1 MPLMV
6 TPAVRS
12 EIDDLVAYVAQQLQA
27 IRISAYGLTEEQ
39 ARATPCASAL
49 SIGGIVTHCTYVARG
64 WRRRAEAAGEG
75 PMDPAAFAEH
85 AKAFMSSFSLAD
97 GQTLEAALADF
108 DAAGAA
114 LLEELRSLDPDADVH
129 EPAAP
134 WDDRPEPMPTKARY
148 AVLHQIEE
156 FARHAGHADIIREQ
170 LDGATSG
177 GLDLAVTG
185 RPGNAFMQPWTPPQ
199 PAAG

>member
-6 TPAVRS
+6 TPAVRRES
-12 EIDDLVAYVAQQLQA
+12 DDLVAYVAQQLQA
-27 IRISAYGLTEEQ
+27 IRNSAYGLTEEQ

-49 SIGGIVTHCTYVARG
+49 SIGGIVKHCTYVARG
-64 WRRRAEAAGEG
+64 WRRRADAASEG

-85 AKAFMSSFSLAD
+85 AAAFMSSFALGD
-97 GQTLEAALADF
+97 GETLVGALADY

-114 LLEELRSLDPDADVH
+114 LLDELRRLEPDADVH

-134 WDDRPEPMPTKARY
+134 WDGRPDPLPTKARY
-148 AVLHQIEE
+148 AVLHQVEE

-170 LDGATSG
+170 LDGATAG

-185 RPGNAFMQPWTPPQ
+185 RPGNAFVQPWTPPQ
-199 PAAG
+199 PATS